1 MAKRGK
7 KGKRGAGHTYSILT
21 TLFAITPALY
31 ILTVG
36 SNPLSGVLSGG
47 GSWQSLV
54 AFGSGIASN
63 VVNNWV
69 TVLIILAVVFV
80 AIKVVHK
87 IGRGAR
93 ITRHLRA

>member
-1 MAKRGK
+1 MAKRGR
-7 KGKRGAGHTYSILT
+7 KGKRGAAHTTSILT

-31 ILTVG
+31 VLTAG

-54 AFGSGIASN
+54 AFGSGIAMN

-69 TVLIILAVVFV
+69 TILIILAIVFV
-80 AIKVVHK
+80 AVKVVHK
-87 IGRGAR
+87 LGRGAR
-93 ITRHLRA
+93 ITKHLRA